1 MKITFYSNF
10 LTHHQLPFCLEMYKK
25 YGEDFKFVSME
36 KINKERISLGY
47 KDMDNDY
54 PFVLK
59 AYESKE
65 KYNEAT
71 KLAVDSDIVIAGS
84 TPTDDYIKERLKQDK
99 ITFRYYA
106 RIFYNGVLS
115 IFDFENSKKVY
126 DRHLKYKKNKNLYL
140 LCASSYGPNDFNELG
155 MYKNKCFKWG
165 YFPET
170 KTYNVEDLLK
180 QKENEKIE
188 IIWVGRF
195 IKEKHPEYVVK
206 LAQKLKEKNY
216 NFEIKMIGNGELL
229 EKTKSQIEKYN
240 LTNQIKLVGA
250 VKSDKVRSYMEK
262 ANIFICTSDKNERW
276 GVVLNEAMNSGCAV
290 IAYKGIGGVPFLI
303 KNNENGLAYT
313 SLDDFYKKT
322 MKVMDDKALREK
334 LSKNAYKTISEV
346 WTAKVAV
353 QNFEKLVKSIIDGKP
368 NPVKEG
374 PASTACTNNKAR

>member
-36 KINKERISLGY
+36 KINQERISLGY

-140 LCASSYGPNDFNELG
+140 PCASSYGPNDFNELG

-170 KTYNVEDLLK
+170 RIYNVEDLLK

-216 NFEIKMIGNGELL
+216 NFEIKMIGNGELF

-374 PASTACTNNKAR
+374 PASTAYPVN

>member
-1 MKITFYSNF
+1 MKIAFYTNF

-25 YGEDFKFVSME
+25 YGNDFTFVSTE
-36 KINKERISLGY
+36 KINEERLSLGY

-54 PFVLK
+54 PFVLR

-65 KYNEAT
+65 KYEEALE
-71 KLAVDSDIVIAGS
+71 LALETDIAIIGS
-84 TPTDDYIKERLKQDK
+84 TTSDVYAKERLKQDK
-99 ITFRYYA
+99 LTFRYYA
-106 RIFYNGVLS
+106 RIFYNGVFS

-126 DRHLKYKKNKNLYL
+126 NRHLKYKNNKNLYL
-140 LCASSYGPNDFNELG
+140 LCASSYGPNDFNKLG

-170 KTYNVEDLLK
+170 KLYNIEELLK
-180 QKENEKIE
+180 QKNNEKIE

-195 IKEKHPEYVVK
+195 IKEKHPEYVIK

-216 NFEIKMIGNGELL
+216 NFEIKMIGNGKLF
-229 EKTKSQIEKYN
+229 EKVKSQIEKYS
-240 LTNQIKLVGA
+240 LTEQIKLVGA

-262 ANIFICTSDKNERW
+262 ANIFICTSDKSERW

-313 SLDDFYKKT
+313 RLNDFYKKT
-322 MKVMDDKALREK
+322 IKVIDNKELREK
-334 LSKNAYKTISEV
+334 LSINAYKTISEV

-353 QNFEKLVKSIIDGKP
+353 QNFEKLVNSILEGKQ

-374 PASTACTNNKAR
+374 PASTAQPVK

>member
-36 KINKERISLGY
+36 KINQERISLGY

-170 KTYNVEDLLK
+170 KIYNVEDLLK

-216 NFEIKMIGNGELL
+216 NFEIKMIGNGELF

-353 QNFEKLVKSIIDGKP
+353 QNFEKLVKSIIDEKP

-374 PASTACTNNKAR
+374 PASTAYPVN

>member
-36 KINKERISLGY
+36 KINQERISLGY

-170 KTYNVEDLLK
+170 KIYNVEDLLK

-250 VKSDKVRSYMEK
+250 VKSDKVRLYMEK

-353 QNFEKLVKSIIDGKP
+353 QNFEKLVKSIIDEKP

-374 PASTACTNNKAR
+374 LASTAYPVN

>member
-36 KINKERISLGY
+36 KINQERISLGY

-170 KTYNVEDLLK
+170 KIYNVEDLLK

-276 GVVLNEAMNSGCAV
+276 GVVLNEAMN

-374 PASTACTNNKAR
+374 PASTAYPVN

>member
-36 KINKERISLGY
+36 KINQERISLGY

-170 KTYNVEDLLK
+170 KIYNVEDLLK

-276 GVVLNEAMNSGCAV
+276 GVVLNEAMNSGCTV

-322 MKVMDDKALREK
+322 MKVMDDKDLREK

-374 PASTACTNNKAR
+374 PASTAYPVN

>member
-36 KINKERISLGY
+36 KINQERISLGY

-170 KTYNVEDLLK
+170 KIYNVEDLLK

-240 LTNQIKLVGA
+240 LTNQIKLAGA

-276 GVVLNEAMNSGCAV
+276 GVVLNVAMNSGCAV

-374 PASTACTNNKAR
+374 PASTAYPVN

>member
-25 YGEDFKFVSME
+25 YDEDFKFVSME
-36 KINKERISLGY
+36 KINQERISLGY

-170 KTYNVEDLLK
+170 KIYNVEDLLK

-250 VKSDKVRSYMEK
+250 VKSDKVRLYMEK

-353 QNFEKLVKSIIDGKP
+353 QNFEKLVKSIIDEKP

-374 PASTACTNNKAR
+374 PASTAYPVN

>member
-36 KINKERISLGY
+36 KINQERISLGY

-155 MYKNKCFKWG
+155 MYKNKCFKWD

-170 KTYNVEDLLK
+170 KIYNVEDLLK

-276 GVVLNEAMNSGCAV
+276 GVVLNEAMNSGCTV

-374 PASTACTNNKAR
+374 PASTAYPVN

>member
-25 YGEDFKFVSME
+25 YGEDFKFASME
-36 KINKERISLGY
+36 KINQERISLGY

-170 KTYNVEDLLK
+170 KIYNVEDLLK

-250 VKSDKVRSYMEK
+250 VKSDKVRLYMEK

-303 KNNENGLAYT
+303 KNDENGLAYT

-353 QNFEKLVKSIIDGKP
+353 QNFEKLVKSIIDEKP

-374 PASTACTNNKAR
+374 PASTAYPVN

>member
-25 YGEDFKFVSME
+25 YGEDFKFVSMK
-36 KINKERISLGY
+36 KINQERISLGY

-59 AYESKE
+59 VYESKE
-65 KYNEAT
+65 EYDKAT

-170 KTYNVEDLLK
+170 KIYNIEELLK
-180 QKENEKIE
+180 QKENKKIE

-195 IKEKHPEYVVK
+195 IKEKHPECVVK
-206 LAQKLKEKNY
+206 LAQKLKEDNLE
-216 NFEIKMIGNGELL
+216 FEIKMIGNGELFD
-229 EKTKSQIEKYN
+229 KTKMQIEKN
-240 LTNQIKLVGA
+240 RLTNQIKLIGA
-250 VKSDKVRSYMEK
+250 VKSDKVREYMEK
-262 ANIFICTSDKNERW
+262 ANIFICTSDKSERW

-313 SLDDFYKKT
+313 KFEDFYEKT
-322 MKVMDDKALREK
+322 IEVIKNKELREK
-334 LSKNAYKTISEV
+334 LSINAYKTITET

-353 QNFEKLVKSIIDGKP
+353 QNFEKLINSIVKGKP

-374 PASTACTNNKAR
+374 PASTAQPVK

>member
-36 KINKERISLGY
+36 KINQERISLGY

-65 KYNEAT
+65 EYDKAT

-170 KTYNVEDLLK
+170 KIYNIEELLK
-180 QKENEKIE
+180 QKENKKIE

-206 LAQKLKEKNY
+206 LAQKLKEDNCE
-216 NFEIKMIGNGELL
+216 FEIKMIGNGALFDE
-229 EKTKSQIEKYN
+229 TKMQIEKN
-240 LTNQIKLVGA
+240 GLTNQIKLIGA
-250 VKSDKVRSYMEK
+250 VKSDKVRAYMEK
-262 ANIFICTSDKNERW
+262 ANIFICTSDKSERW

-303 KNNENGLAYT
+303 KNDENGLAYT
-313 SLDDFYKKT
+313 SFEDFYKKT
-322 MKVMDDKALREK
+322 IRVIKDKELREK
-334 LSKNAYKTISEV
+334 LSINAYKTIAET

-353 QNFEKLVKSIIDGKP
+353 QNFEKLVNSIVEGKP

-374 PASTACTNNKAR
+374 PASIAQPIK

>member
-36 KINKERISLGY
+36 KINQERISLGY

-170 KTYNVEDLLK
+170 KIYNVEDLLK

-195 IKEKHPEYVVK
+195 IKEKHPKYVVK

-276 GVVLNEAMNSGCAV
+276 GVVLNEAMNSGCTV

-374 PASTACTNNKAR
+374 PASTAYPVN

>member
-36 KINKERISLGY
+36 KINQERISLGY

-71 KLAVDSDIVIAGS
+71 MLAVDSDIVIAGS

-170 KTYNVEDLLK
+170 KIYNVEDLLK

-374 PASTACTNNKAR
+374 PASTAYPVN

>member
-36 KINKERISLGY
+36 KINQERISLGY

-170 KTYNVEDLLK
+170 KIYNVEDLLK

-353 QNFEKLVKSIIDGKP
+353 HNFETLVKPIIDGKP

-374 PASTACTNNKAR
+374 PASTAYPVN

>member
-36 KINKERISLGY
+36 KINQERISLGY

-71 KLAVDSDIVIAGS
+71 KLAADSDIVIAGS

-170 KTYNVEDLLK
+170 KIYNVEDLLK

-250 VKSDKVRSYMEK
+250 VKSDKVRLYMEK

-303 KNNENGLAYT
+303 KNDENGLAYT

-353 QNFEKLVKSIIDGKP
+353 QNFEKLVKSIIDEKQ

-374 PASTACTNNKAR
+374 PASTAYPVN

>member
-36 KINKERISLGY
+36 KINQERISLGY

-71 KLAVDSDIVIAGS
+71 ELAVDSDIVIAGS

-170 KTYNVEDLLK
+170 KIYNVEDLLK

-374 PASTACTNNKAR
+374 PASTAYPVN

>member
-36 KINKERISLGY
+36 KINQERISLGY

-71 KLAVDSDIVIAGS
+71 KLAIDSDIVIAGS

-188 IIWVGRF
+188 ITWVGRF

-374 PASTACTNNKAR
+374 PASTAYPVN

>member
-36 KINKERISLGY
+36 KINQERISLGY

-170 KTYNVEDLLK
+170 KIYNVEDLLK

-290 IAYKGIGGVPFLI
+290 IAYKGIGGAPFLI

-313 SLDDFYKKT
+313 NLDDFYKKT

-374 PASTACTNNKAR
+374 PASTAYPVN

>member
-25 YGEDFKFVSME
+25 YGKDFKFVSME
-36 KINKERISLGY
+36 KINQERISLGY

-353 QNFEKLVKSIIDGKP
+353 QNFEKLVKSIINGKP

-374 PASTACTNNKAR
+374 PASTAYPVN

>member
-36 KINKERISLGY
+36 KINQERISLGY

-170 KTYNVEDLLK
+170 KIYNVEDLLK

-250 VKSDKVRSYMEK
+250 VKSDKVRLYMEK

-374 PASTACTNNKAR
+374 PAGTAYPVN

>member
-36 KINKERISLGY
+36 KINQERISLGY

-170 KTYNVEDLLK
+170 KIYNVEDLLK

-313 SLDDFYKKT
+313 SLDYFYKKT
-322 MKVMDDKALREK
+322 MKVMDDRALREK

-374 PASTACTNNKAR
+374 PASTAYPVT

>member
-25 YGEDFKFVSME
+25 YGKDFKFVSME
-36 KINKERISLGY
+36 KINQERISLGY

-240 LTNQIKLVGA
+240 LTNRIKLVGA

-374 PASTACTNNKAR
+374 PASTAYPVN

>member
-1 MKITFYSNF
+1 
-10 LTHHQLPFCLEMYKK
+10 
-25 YGEDFKFVSME
+25 
-36 KINKERISLGY
+36 
-47 KDMDNDY
+47 
-54 PFVLK
+54 
-59 AYESKE
+59 
-65 KYNEAT
+65 
-71 KLAVDSDIVIAGS
+71 
-84 TPTDDYIKERLKQDK
+84 
-99 ITFRYYA
+99 
-106 RIFYNGVLS
+106 
-115 IFDFENSKKVY
+115 
-126 DRHLKYKKNKNLYL
+126 
-140 LCASSYGPNDFNELG
+140 

-170 KTYNVEDLLK
+170 KIYNVEDLLK

-250 VKSDKVRSYMEK
+250 VKSDKVRLYMEK

-374 PASTACTNNKAR
+374 PASTAYPVN

>member
-25 YGEDFKFVSME
+25 YDKDFKFVSME
-36 KINKERISLGY
+36 KINQERISLGY

-170 KTYNVEDLLK
+170 KIYNVEDLLK

-374 PASTACTNNKAR
+374 PASTAYPVN

>member
-1 MKITFYSNF
+1 MKMTFYSNF

-25 YGEDFKFVSME
+25 YDKDFKFVSME
-36 KINKERISLGY
+36 KINQERISLGY

-170 KTYNVEDLLK
+170 KIYNVEDLLK

-374 PASTACTNNKAR
+374 PASTAYPVN

>member
-36 KINKERISLGY
+36 KINQERISLGY

-170 KTYNVEDLLK
+170 KIYNVEDLLK

-250 VKSDKVRSYMEK
+250 VKSDKVRLYMEK

-353 QNFEKLVKSIIDGKP
+353 QNFEKLVKSIINGKP

-374 PASTACTNNKAR
+374 PPRTAYPVN

>member
-36 KINKERISLGY
+36 KINQERISLGY

-170 KTYNVEDLLK
+170 KIYNVEDLLK

-216 NFEIKMIGNGELL
+216 NLEIKMIGNGELL

-374 PASTACTNNKAR
+374 PASTAYPVN